1 MIFSDW
7 LIADAIL
14 ASSPA
19 CEKVKRELLVVLG
32 KVQEIGLH
40 AAAQHARLERLLQR
54 GQLGAGPL
62 QILGLGNPDAH
73 AVVVAADAAVADLR
87 LAQRAADVAHKLLA
101 QLVAKILLVDFEQ
114 HVGSALEV
122 ESKGDGP
129 QPVALEHVLLFLGQE
144 VRQTMRISE
153 TNSVAMIDSVF
164 QRGKC
169 SMAELLAFRLHR
181 FALGAHVGDA
191 GPQHAY
197 LHVLA
202 DLDLQLAVVDHLHD
216 LADETALVMTVS
228 PLDTFLSIS

>member
-7 LIADAIL
+7 LMADAIL
-14 ASSPA
+14 ASMPRLR
-19 CEKVKRELLVVLG
+19 KGQRELLVVLG

-114 HVGSALEV
+114 HIGSALEV

-144 VRQTMRISE
+144 VRNDEDQR
-153 TNSVAMIDSVF
+153 DQ
-164 QRGKC
+164 QRGDDRQ
-169 SMAELLAFRLHR
+169 RLPAR
-181 FALGAHVGDA
+181 KM
-191 GPQHAY
+191 QHGGVTCFPPSPVRPWRARRRSR
-197 LHVLA
+197 
-202 DLDLQLAVVDHLHD
+202 
-216 LADETALVMTVS
+216 TAARVPS
-228 PLDTFLSIS
+228 RSRRSRPAARCRRPPSRPCR